1 MTALYIILGIIAFFV
16 ILLSIKIAVTVHYED
31 DIELSVK
38 WLFLNIKILPAK
50 PKDENKKKKPKKEK
64 KKKEKK
70 EEPKEESEIIK
81 EPKKK
86 KKGDNMFVRFYKNR
100 GVSGVVQLLK
110 DALKALGGM
119 FGRIFRAFKIEELYI
134 ALLVG
139 GGDSAETAIQYG
151 KISGAAFPAMGLL
164 VNKMKIKKYSID
176 ISPDFIYGKTE
187 AKVHTKISLRPI
199 KLIIAVFVL
208 VFELLFKV
216 VFKLL
221 KHSKAPEEPKVEKQI
236 NK

>member
-31 DIELSVK
+31 DIALSVK

-50 PKDENKKKKPKKEK
+50 HKDDHKKKPKKEK
-64 KKKEKK
+64 KKKEK
-70 EEPKEESEIIK
+70 EEKPKEESEIVK
-81 EPKKK
+81 EPKK

-100 GVSGVVQLLK
+100 GVSGVLQLLK
-110 DALKALGGM
+110 DAVKALGGM
-119 FGRIFRAFKIEELYI
+119 FGRIFRAFKIEQLYI
-134 ALLVG
+134 AMTVG
-139 GGDSAETAIQYG
+139 TGEAADTAIQYS
-151 KISGAAFPAMGLL
+151 KTCAAAFPAMGLL
-164 VNKMKIKKYSID
+164 VNKLKIKKYSID
-176 ISPDFIYGKTE
+176 ISPDFIYGKNE
-187 AKVHTKISLRPI
+187 AKLHTKISFRPI
-199 KLIIAVFVL
+199 KLINAVFIL

-221 KHSKAPEEPKVEKQI
+221 KHSKAPEEPKVEKQN

>member
-31 DIELSVK
+31 DIALSVK

-50 PKDENKKKKPKKEK
+50 AKEDHKKKPKKEK
-64 KKKEKK
+64 KKKKK
-70 EEPKEESEIIK
+70 DEEPKEESEIIK

-100 GVSGVVQLLK
+100 GVSGVIQLLK

-134 ALLVG
+134 AMTAG

-151 KISGAAFPAMGLL
+151 KICSAAFPAMGLL

-187 AKVHTKISLRPI
+187 ARLHTKISLRPI
-199 KLIIAVFVL
+199 KLINAVFVL

>member
-31 DIELSVK
+31 DIALSVK

-50 PKDENKKKKPKKEK
+50 HKDEHKKKPKKEK

-100 GVSGVVQLLK
+100 GVSGVVQLIK
-110 DALKALGGM
+110 DAVKALGGM

-134 ALLVG
+134 AMSVG

-151 KISGAAFPAMGLL
+151 KICSAAFPAMGLL

-187 AKVHTKISLRPI
+187 AKLHTKISLRPI
-199 KLIIAVFVL
+199 KLINAVFVL